1 MRYFSLEDLEN
12 QVVNNFPV
20 DSLTF
25 LELRSANAI
34 RLTIDKTN
42 VVCVPPD
49 PFCHFTNL
57 LSKFH
62 LYVFACFFCLNAWY
76 CMFLYVFGYCPYFCW
91 CLCKRDLRFSLIG
104 QEIGILEI
112 RVWQVSCGTVGE
124 AEGFWSQKKNNS
136 FNKKP
141 RRGGKTSCFWRL
153 P

>member
-12 QVVNNFPV
+12 QVVNNFQV

-49 PFCHFTNL
+49 PFCHFTICLVCSTCIFL
-57 LSKFH
+57 L
-62 LYVFACFFCLNAWY
+62 VFFCLKAWY
-76 CMFLYVFGYCPYFCW
+76 CMFLAIVHICCW

-112 RVWQVSCGTVGE
+112 RVWQVSCGTGRPLR
-124 AEGFWSQKKNNS
+124 GFGRKKKTIPS
-136 FNKKP
+136 IKKP